1 MSLATP
7 SSSDVGL
14 SSSTRDAYANES
26 EDDDPVSNYERDE
39 AIFAEDPFAQNDTE
53 PYVLLISNSK
63 VFLMLTGYK
72 NKNILQAQ
80 TETTCSLQPIKRL
93 LW

>member
-14 SSSTRDAYANES
+14 SSSTRHAYANES
-26 EDDDPVSNYERDE
+26 EDDDPVSNYGRDE

-53 PYVLLISNSK
+53 PYVFFTDCVRL
-63 VFLMLTGYK
+63 FLTLT
-72 NKNILQAQ
+72 
-80 TETTCSLQPIKRL
+80 
-93 LW
+93 

>member
-14 SSSTRDAYANES
+14 SSSARRAHANES

-39 AIFAEDPFAQNDTE
+39 TIFAEDPFAQNDPE
-53 PYVLLISNSK
+53 PYVFFAGCVKLFSMLI
-63 VFLMLTGYK
+63 
-72 NKNILQAQ
+72 
-80 TETTCSLQPIKRL
+80 
-93 LW
+93 